1 MSNIRRAP
9 RYHHY
14 WIWLSHLTKPTKHTT
29 RKSPLIDA
37 IVQRFG
43 CDRET
48 ARLAF
53 ESAKQAKYIELREG
67 KWVGSPERGLDH
79 WNKKPTGASP
89 AAPPP
94 APDGDGLDILREKA
108 KAYAN
113 AKAHALTDCRQW
125 PRMSKLDAM
134 ERAAQEWPE
143 LDSAQHAQLFKQL
156 AQAGS
161 IVTGPDWIRGNPA

>member
-1 MSNIRRAP
+1 M
-9 RYHHY
+9 
-14 WIWLSHLTKPTKHTT
+14 KHSRT
-29 RKSPLIDA
+29 KSPLLAWIM
-37 IVQRFG
+37 QRTQ
-43 CDRET
+43 CDEVT
-48 ARLAF
+48 AFNAF
-53 ESAKQAKYIELREG
+53 ESAKQARYLIHKDAHWTYDAAAG
-67 KWVGSPERGLDH
+67 FDH

-113 AKAHALTDCRQW
+113 AKAAALTDCRQW

-161 IVTGPDWIRGNPA
+161 IITGPDWIRGNPA